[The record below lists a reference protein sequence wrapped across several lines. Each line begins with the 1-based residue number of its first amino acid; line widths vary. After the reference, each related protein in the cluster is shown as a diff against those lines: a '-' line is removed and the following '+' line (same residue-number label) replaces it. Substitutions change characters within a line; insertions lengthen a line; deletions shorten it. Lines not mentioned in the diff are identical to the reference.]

1 MLFERNSD
9 DRRELSGRRGT
20 DRRQQSIPIAMDR
33 RMGNRRSS
41 LDRRIYLDRRL
52 AAVSITDIL

>member
-9 DRRELSGRRGT
+9 DRREMNGRRSP
-20 DRRQQSIPIAMDR
+20 DRRQQAIPIAMDR
-33 RMGNRRSS
+33 RMGDRRSG
-41 LDRRIYLDRRL
+41 LNRRIYLDRRL

>member
-20 DRRQQSIPIAMDR
+20 DRRQQSIPMAMDR

>member
-20 DRRQQSIPIAMDR
+20 DRRQQSIPIAMER